1 MSKLEDLQKSL
12 LYNSISDTWFAMC
25 EDKGWSWYDLAALK
39 RFVQFLK
46 DHGIQ
51 IRMLPVCPTGSGDK
65 AEFAKKISA
74 LLGDPNKSYVIRT
87 DTKTIEKVRNFQ
99 K

>member
-1 MSKLEDLQKSL
+1 MPKLEGLQKSL
-12 LYNSISDTWFAMC
+12 MYNSISDTWFAMC
-25 EDKGWSWYDLAALK
+25 EDKGWDWYDLAALK
-39 RFVQFLK
+39 KFIQLLK
-46 DHGIQ
+46 DNSIQ
-51 IRMLPVCPTGSGDK
+51 IRMLPVCPTGSSEK

-87 DTKTIEKVRNFQ
+87 DAKTIEKVKSFE